1 MNLAIRLSLACALL
15 IPMGALASE
24 ESAARKDPDLVWK
37 DLMAGNGR
45 YVAGRSLRPNQ
56 TLVRRRELAKG
67 QKPPVVVLSCSDSRV
82 PPEMVFDQGL
92 GDVFTVRVAGNIVDD
107 DVLGSIEYAIEHLG
121 SSLIV
126 VMGHQSCGAVKAVV
140 DKAEADGHI
149 VPLVKHIMPVVEAA
163 RNKPGA
169 DLKNLLDTSISDNV
183 RQSVKQ
189 LKEDETLSKFL
200 NSKQIKIV
208 GARYQLDSGKV
219 QPVE

>member
-1 MNLAIRLSLACALL
+1 MKLSAL
-15 IPMGALASE
+15 IPVAGLLVLPVVAFGSE
-24 ESAARKDPDLVWK
+24 EATRQDPDLVWK
-37 DLMAGNGR
+37 NLMAGNARFVSGKP
-45 YVAGRSLRPNQ
+45 LRPNQ
-56 TLVRRRELAKG
+56 TLARRTELAKG
-67 QKPPVVVLSCSDSRV
+67 QKPPVVVLSCADSRI

-92 GDVFTVRVAGNIVDD
+92 GDVFTVRVAGNIVDE

-149 VPLVKHIMPVVEAA
+149 LPLVKHIMPVVEAD
-163 RNKPGA
+163 RKKPGA
-169 DLKNLLDTSISDNV
+169 DPKNLLDDSINDNV

-189 LKEDETLSKFL
+189 LNADETLSKFVA
-200 NSKQIKIV
+200 SKKIKVV

-219 QPVE
+219 QVIQ